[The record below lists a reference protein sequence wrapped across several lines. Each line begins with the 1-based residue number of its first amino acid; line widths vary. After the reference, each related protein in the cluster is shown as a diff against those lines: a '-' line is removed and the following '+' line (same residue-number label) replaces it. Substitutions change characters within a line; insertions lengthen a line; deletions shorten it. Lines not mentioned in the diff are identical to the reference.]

1 VHKPSK
7 LAVQLHVAVHVND
20 HDHDHDHVHVDVI
33 TDFRGAAL
41 RVSAK
46 LLLLGANG
54 PK

>member
-1 VHKPSK
+1 MFPLAPDGGAVHKPSK

-41 RVSAK
+41 RR
-46 LLLLGANG
+46 
-54 PK
+54 